1 MKYFYIK
8 KEDNNFSDV
17 LSDAIVKKTVSS
29 KIILQ
34 GILILGF
41 KDNTE
46 ESIVSYFLL
55 KFGEF
60 VVNESSIITDY
71 SPIPYVDY
79 VPKNP
84 CKLLN

>member
-29 KIILQ
+29 KILLN
-34 GILILGF
+34 GMLILGF
-41 KDNTE
+41 KDNTD

-55 KFGEF
+55 KFGDF
-60 VVNESSIITDY
+60 VVSESSIITDY
-71 SPIPYVDY
+71 SPTPNVDY
-79 VPKNP
+79 IPNKP
-84 CKLLN
+84 IKI